1 MGVKQS
7 FFLALKSL
15 ATSKMR
21 ALLTMLGIIIG
32 VAAVIII
39 ISLGDGMQ
47 KLMNDSFAEL
57 GANLIQVNVY
67 SSGSS
72 REVSM
77 DDMYDLVEKNP
88 KYLSAVSPYIS
99 VSSASARTPGD
110 TFTPYSVVGVSEAYD
125 EIRALTVEQ
134 GRFLQYVDVLR
145 SQKVCVVGS
154 YVSKEYYNGN
164 AVGKTLGL
172 SGYNYTIVGVL
183 SESAESRKGSAD
195 DLVIIPYTNA
205 QQLNSA
211 LASDAATGAGAM
223 GGMMGGGVG
232 MDTYMFS
239 GTSQDS
245 ASTSRGII
253 ENFLD
258 KVYGDDDRYIVVTSA
273 EMLDMMNT
281 MTNTMMVV
289 LVAIAGISLL
299 VGGIGIM
306 NIMLVSVS
314 ERTRE
319 IGIRKSLGAKRRDI
333 RGQFIIEAGTTSAI
347 GGVIG
352 IVLGVVLAKVAGTLI
367 DGIMNSGSTEFTA
380 VISLQAIAVA
390 FGVSV
395 GVGIL
400 FGYLPANKAAKLN
413 PIDALRYE

>member
-47 KLMNDSFAEL
+47 KLMSDSFDEL
-57 GANLIQVNVY
+57 GANLIQVTVQ

-72 REVSM
+72 REVDT
-77 DDMYDLVEKNP
+77 DDMYDLVGKNP
-88 KYLSAVSPYIS
+88 KYLTAVSPYIT

-110 TFTPYSVVGVSEAYD
+110 TFTPYSVVGVSEDYD

-145 SQKVCVVGS
+145 SQKVCVIGS
-154 YVSKEYYNGN
+154 YISKEYYNGN
-164 AVGKTLGL
+164 ALGKTIGL
-172 SGYNYTIVGVL
+172 SGYNYTIVGIL
-183 SESAESRKGSAD
+183 SESAESRKSSAD
-195 DLVIIPYTNA
+195 DVIIIPYTNA

-211 LASDAATGAGAM
+211 LSSDTAGAGA
-223 GGMMGGGVG
+223 GGMSFS
-232 MDTYMFS
+232 MDNYMFS
-239 GTSQDS
+239 GTSKDT
-245 ASTSRGII
+245 ATASRGII
-253 ENFLD
+253 ETFLD
-258 KVYGDDDRYIVVTSA
+258 KVYGEDGNYMVVTSA

-281 MTNTMMVV
+281 MMGTMMVV

-347 GGVIG
+347 GGLIG
-352 IVLGVVLAKVAGTLI
+352 IVLGIVLAKLAGTLI
-367 DGIMNSGSTEFTA
+367 DGMMSSGSTEFTA
-380 VISLQAIAVA
+380 VVSLGAIAVA

>member
-1 MGVKQS
+1 MEFKQS
-7 FFLALKSL
+7 FLLAVKSL
-15 ATSKMR
+15 AVSKMR

-32 VAAVIII
+32 VAAVIVI

-47 KLMNDSFAEL
+47 KLMSDQFDKL
-57 GANLIQVNVY
+57 GANLIQVSVF

-72 REVSM
+72 REATV
-77 DDMYDLVEKNP
+77 DDMYQLVEKNP
-88 KYLSAVSPYIS
+88 KYLSAVSPYVS
-99 VSSASARTPGD
+99 VSASSVRTPNG
-110 TFTPYSVVGVSEAYD
+110 TFTPSNLLGVSEDYA
-125 EIRALTVEQ
+125 EIRALTLDQ

-154 YVSKEYYNGN
+154 YVNQEYFGG
-164 AVGKTLGL
+164 AALGRTLGL
-172 SGYNYTIVGVL
+172 NGYSYTVVGVL
-183 SESAESRKGSAD
+183 AETAESRKGTED
-195 DLVIIPYTNA
+195 DSVLIPYTNA
-205 QQLNSA
+205 EKLNSV
-211 LASDAATGAGAM
+211 AGAASYYQ
-223 GGMMGGGVG
+223 V
-232 MDTYMFS
+232 YMLS
-239 GTSQDS
+239 GTSKDTATAARS
-245 ASTSRGII
+245 II
-253 ENFLD
+253 EKRLD
-258 KVYGDDDRYIVVTSA
+258 TIYGVNDGDSTPYMVVTSA

-281 MTNTMMVV
+281 MMDTMMVV

-319 IGIRKSLGAKRRDI
+319 IGIRKSLGAKHRDI
-333 RGQFIIEAGTTSAI
+333 RGQFIIEAATTSAI

-352 IVLGVVLAKVAGTLI
+352 IALGVLMANLAGVLIESLL
-367 DGIMNSGSTEFTA
+367 SGDAEFTA
-380 VISLQAIAVA
+380 VISLGAISVA

-395 GVGIL
+395 GVGVL